1 LADWVV
7 VSEPLDQDTVAA
19 ESYEDAEVVDAL
31 PVPEP
36 GEVGAARSVPAAAA
50 TAAEAARGGARALVV
65 GTPVA
70 VQAAAVGVTAFA
82 AGAATVAVVRHR
94 RGKKSGRRALGRR
107 GKAADNV
114 LGTRSFLVDVHFLGR
129 D

>member
-1 LADWVV
+1 MV
-7 VSEPLDQDTVAA
+7 VSEPQDQETVAA

-36 GEVGAARSVPAAAA
+36 GEVGAGAGAAARSVPAAVAD
-50 TAAEAARGGARALVV
+50 AARGGARGLVI
-65 GTPVA
+65 GAPVA

-94 RGKKSGRRALGRR
+94 RGRKAGRRALSRR
-107 GKAADNV
+107 TKAGDSV
-114 LGTRSFLVDVHFLGR
+114 LATRSFLVDVHFLGR

>member
-1 LADWVV
+1 MA
-7 VSEPLDQDTVAA
+7 VSEPLDQDTAAA

-36 GEVGAARSVPAAAA
+36 GEVGAARSVPAAVADAA
-50 TAAEAARGGARALVV
+50 RRGGARGLVV
-65 GTPVA
+65 ATPVA

-94 RGKKSGRRALGRR
+94 RARKSGRRALSRR
-107 GKAADNV
+107 SKAGDNV
-114 LGTRSFLVDVHFLGR
+114 LATRSFLVDVHFLGR

>member
-7 VSEPLDQDTVAA
+7 VSEPLDQETVAA
-19 ESYEDAEVVDAL
+19 ESAEDAEVVDAL

-36 GEVGAARSVPAAAA
+36 EEVVAARAPIAPAP
-50 TAAEAARGGARALVV
+50 EPPRGARGLVI

-94 RGKKSGRRALGRR
+94 RARKSGRRAIGRR
-107 GKAADNV
+107 SGKGAEV
-114 LGTRSFLVDVHFLGR
+114 LASRSFLVDVHLLNR